1 MAFTHFLQ
9 NPKSYLRTH
18 QVFIGNSFNAG
29 GSVAPLAAAALIGGG
44 HSMQF
49 NLNPAAFITMT
60 DTNITH
66 VSSKLGAIARGLG
79 LAPRVRRDFTVA
91 VNPAG
96 DIGFRFLPYRQ
107 GHVTYMSLG
116 AAATF
121 FITGPLTGCTVGAG
135 SLGGNIWTFHSYA
148 PAGIH
153 GAAARDQQSLMID
166 EVGNTL
172 GLNAIHL
179 AENGTDYNGQ
189 GFVFGR
195 LRPNGIWKFYAYGS
209 ASGVRKICEL

>member
-29 GSVAPLAAAALIGGG
+29 GSVAPLPAAALIGGG

-49 NLNPAAFITMT
+49 NLNPAAHISMT
-60 DTNITH
+60 DTNPTH
-66 VSSKLGAIARGLG
+66 VSSPLGALARGIG
-79 LAPRVRRDFTVA
+79 LAPRVRRDFTVTA
-91 VNPAG
+91 NPAG

-107 GHVTYMSLG
+107 GHVTYMSMD
-116 AAATF
+116 AAATS

-135 SLGGNIWTFHSYA
+135 STGGVIWTFHSYA
-148 PAGIH
+148 PVGIH
-153 GAAARDQQSLMID
+153 GAAARNQQSLMID

-172 GLNAIHL
+172 GLPAIHI
-179 AENGTDYNGQ
+179 AENGTEYNGQ
-189 GFVFGR
+189 AFVFGR
-195 LRPNGIWKFYAYGS
+195 LRPSGLWKFYAYGS
-209 ASGVRKICEL
+209 ASGVHKFCEL